1 MKLDEKG
8 EPILGVGKCD
18 KKHKNKKIKCD
29 HDSHLNL
36 MVTSV
41 RLMSYVEFDGVFHID
56 GTHGIVKNRF
66 PLDVFAVTDMHGQ
79 LHPIAFMITSFE
91 TVYDFDQFY
100 FGLIQ
105 LAETLN
111 LNFDPEYIM
120 QDACE
125 ASYNSA
131 CKYFPNAI
139 VLMCF
144 FHVMQ
149 NVIIS
154 SNILNIILVNIN
166 FSYIN

>member
-1 MKLDEKG
+1 MRRYRDKLHQNSIKATKQLVKENMYKEGIDEERYFFFNVKLDEKG

-105 LAETLN
+105 LAENLN

-131 CKYFPNAI
+131 
-139 VLMCF
+139 M
-144 FHVMQ
+144 
-149 NVIIS
+149 
-154 SNILNIILVNIN
+154 
-166 FSYIN
+166 

>member
-1 MKLDEKG
+1 ML
-8 EPILGVGKCD
+8 
-18 KKHKNKKIKCD
+18 
-29 HDSHLNL
+29 
-36 MVTSV
+36 TSV
-41 RLMSYVEFDGVFHID
+41 KLMSYVECDGVFHID

-79 LHPIAFMITSFE
+79 IHPIALMLTSFE

-100 FGLIQ
+100 EGLIK
-105 LAETLN
+105 LEENLN

-131 CKYFPNAI
+131 RKYFPDAVI
-139 VLMCF
+139 LICF

-149 NVIIS
+149 NV
-154 SNILNIILVNIN
+154 NILFIFYIFILLIYSL
-166 FSYIN
+166 FIHYYRLESIRH